1 MKKLFLVMAFA
12 LAVVATGFAQKANVN
27 RAKNKALA
35 VEAPDFQG
43 AKDDIEAALVNDE
56 TKGLANTWYVAGL
69 VYEKAADAE
78 FILTQTGSGNTI
90 KMGEDALK
98 AYEYYLKAN
107 ELDQLPDA
115 KGKVKPKFTKK
126 IAASMLNIY
135 NKYILVNYGVEKYSA
150 QEWVEALN
158 AFETHTAILD
168 LPFLATEKNVPAK
181 DTTYYQF
188 KYYAAT
194 CAWAGE
200 MNDKAIAMFEEIKDK
215 EYNENG
221 IYQALCQLYLDTK
234 DTVNYI
240 ATLEKGLA
248 KFPNEFYYL
257 GNLINHYVFGGQPQ
271 KATELLDKAIAND
284 PNNAQLYSVRGS
296 MLEVLEDI
304 DGAMANF
311 DKAIELKPA
320 FKDAWLGKARLIYNK
335 AFKMEQKALEIRD
348 FKLSDQEVAKA
359 LEVYKESI
367 PFFEKVLELDSEDYE
382 TMKTLRGLFYKL
394 TNSDPSYQAKYDEIN
409 KKMLGY

>member
-1 MKKLFLVMAFA
+1 MAFA
-12 LAVVATGFAQKANVN
+12 LAIVATGFAQKANVN
-27 RAKNKALA
+27 KAKNKAFP
-35 VEAPDFQG
+35 VEGTPDFQG
-43 AKDDIEAALVNDE
+43 AKVDIEAALENEE
-56 TKGLANTWYVAGL
+56 TKNLANTWFVAATI
-69 VYEKAADAE
+69 YEAAAKVESDL
-78 FILTQTGSGNTI
+78 ILA
-90 KMGEDALK
+90 GEDALK
-98 AYEYYLKAN
+98 AYECYLKAN

-126 IAASMLNIY
+126 IATGVSNIY
-135 NKYILVNYGVEKYSA
+135 RYYLLVNYGVEKQKT
-150 QEWVEALN
+150 QEWSKAYNALN
-158 AFETHTAILD
+158 THVLIPD
-168 LPFLATEKNVPAK
+168 LPFMLVNELPIINK
-181 DTTYYQF
+181 DTAYYEIKYFAAQF
-188 KYYAAT
+188 
-194 CAWAGE
+194 AWANE
-200 MNDKAIAMFEEIKDK
+200 DSEKAISILEEIKDK
-215 EYNENG
+215 DYNNNAV
-221 IYQALCQLYLDTK
+221 YMLLCQYYLDSK
-234 DTVNYI
+234 DTLNYI
-240 ATLEKGLA
+240 STLEKGLA

-311 DKAIELKPA
+311 DKAIELKPD

-367 PFFEKVLELDSEDYE
+367 PFFEKAIELDSEDYE

-394 TNSDPSYQAKYDEIN
+394 TNSDPSYQTKYDEIN

>member
-12 LAVVATGFAQKANVN
+12 LAIVATGFAQKANVN
-27 RAKNKALA
+27 KAKNKAFP
-35 VEAPDFQG
+35 VEGTPDFQG
-43 AKDDIEAALVNDE
+43 AKVDIEAALENEE
-56 TKGLANTWYVAGL
+56 TKNLANTWFVAATI
-69 VYEKAADAE
+69 YEAAAKVESDL
-78 FILTQTGSGNTI
+78 ILA
-90 KMGEDALK
+90 GEDALK
-98 AYEYYLKAN
+98 AYECYLKAN

-126 IAASMLNIY
+126 IATGVSNIY
-135 NKYILVNYGVEKYSA
+135 RYYLLVNYGVEKQKT
-150 QEWVEALN
+150 QEWSKAYNALN
-158 AFETHTAILD
+158 THVLIPD
-168 LPFLATEKNVPAK
+168 LPFMLVNELPIINK
-181 DTTYYQF
+181 DTAYYEIKYFAAQF
-188 KYYAAT
+188 
-194 CAWAGE
+194 AWANE
-200 MNDKAIAMFEEIKDK
+200 DSEKAISILEEIKDK
-215 EYNENG
+215 DYNNNAV
-221 IYQALCQLYLDTK
+221 YMLLCQYYLDSK
-234 DTVNYI
+234 DTLNYVS
-240 ATLEKGLA
+240 TLEKGLA

-271 KATELLDKAIAND
+271 KATELLDKAISND

-311 DKAIELKPA
+311 DKAIELKPD

-367 PFFEKVLELDSEDYE
+367 PFFEKVIELDSEDFE